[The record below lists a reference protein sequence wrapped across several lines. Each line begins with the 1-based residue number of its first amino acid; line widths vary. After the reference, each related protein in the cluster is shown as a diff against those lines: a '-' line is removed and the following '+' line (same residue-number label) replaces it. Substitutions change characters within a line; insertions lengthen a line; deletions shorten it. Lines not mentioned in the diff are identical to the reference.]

1 MEAASRSRRIRLE
14 ELKNRKQAS
23 LSNGTNGHS
32 KVKESAATIDFED
45 DDDDEEKIKAW
56 STAKLVR
63 SFRVKDLKLKVDYKQ
78 LKDSIEKDVAGLQ
91 EGVIAADEV
100 RRKEELD
107 LTNIAPKKPN
117 WDLKRDMNKRLAK
130 LSRKDKEA
138 RLILIRQRLAATTKQ
153 GGQAAGAEQAALAAE
168 GGQQGVPSESDNE
181 GEDSD

>member
-14 ELKNRKQAS
+14 ELKKRKLSS
-23 LSNGTNGHS
+23 LSNGTNGHTA
-32 KVKESAATIDFED
+32 VNESPATIAFTED
-45 DDDDEEKIKAW
+45 DDDDEEAIKTW

-63 SFRVKDLKLKVDYKQ
+63 SFRVKDAKLKVDYKQ

-117 WDLKRDMNKRLAK
+117 WDLKRDLNKRLLK
-130 LSRKDKEA
+130 LSRRDKES
-138 RLILIRQRLAATTKQ
+138 RLILIRK
-153 GGQAAGAEQAALAAE
+153 
-168 GGQQGVPSESDNE
+168 
-181 GEDSD
+181 